1 MAAIFRSTGNNTILR
16 RCLTN
21 TTSTIN
27 NVAQRRSYH
36 LSLRNTNA
44 AAAAGHH
51 HHAPPPPMPPFAR
64 SPPAFEH
71 VSTPGYTILVWS
83 YIYIYSESILIFF
96 RLPMLTHS
104 SLRIEIVYGMMVL
117 RRSLH

>member
-71 VSTPGYTILVWS
+71 VSTPGYTILVS
-83 YIYIYSESILIFF
+83 IYIYILYILNQ
-96 RLPMLTHS
+96 S
-104 SLRIEIVYGMMVL
+104 
-117 RRSLH
+117 